1 MSGDSQMT
9 TGFFTLQSWMLD
21 SRSTKNEIR
30 SSQQIQTSN
39 DKKQARTSRPYD
51 FGAGEGEGGGEAVQG
66 CRLNEVYQGRD
77 KQLRCN

>member
-9 TGFFTLQSWMLD
+9 TGFFTL
-21 SRSTKNEIR
+21 
-30 SSQQIQTSN
+30 QIQTSN